1 MTIDIKSILGEYD
14 SADDFGF
21 SAISEADYN
30 SKLKQ
35 AEHDASSLTADEY
48 KKRLS
53 DVEKLIIPFLSQML
67 KTADKEYIYWPN
79 RKPVIEA
86 QIEKILKLTRS

>member
-1 MTIDIKSILGEYD
+1 MSIDIKSILGEYD
-14 SADDFGF
+14 ASDDFGF

-35 AEHDASSLTADEY
+35 AEYDASSLTA
-48 KKRLS
+48 S
-53 DVEKLIIPFLSQML
+53 DYQARMAQVEKLIIPFLSQML

-79 RKPVIEA
+79 RKPIIEA
-86 QIEKILKLTRS
+86 QIEKILKLTRG

>member
-1 MTIDIKSILGEYD
+1 MSIDIKSILGEYD

-35 AEHDASSLTADEY
+35 AEYEASSLTADEY
-48 KKRLS
+48 MNRLKQ
-53 DVEKLIIPFLSQML
+53 VEKLIIPFLSQML
-67 KTADKEYIYWPN
+67 KTADKEYIYWPG
-79 RKPVIEA
+79 RKPIIEA
-86 QIEKILKLTRS
+86 QIEKILKLTRN

>member
-1 MTIDIKSILGEYD
+1 MSIDIKSILGEYD
-14 SADDFGF
+14 SNDDFGF

-35 AEHDASSLTADEY
+35 AEYDASSLTADEY
-48 KKRLS
+48 KAQMAQL
-53 DVEKLIIPFLSQML
+53 EKLIIPFLSQML

-86 QIEKILKLTRS
+86 QIEKILKLTRG